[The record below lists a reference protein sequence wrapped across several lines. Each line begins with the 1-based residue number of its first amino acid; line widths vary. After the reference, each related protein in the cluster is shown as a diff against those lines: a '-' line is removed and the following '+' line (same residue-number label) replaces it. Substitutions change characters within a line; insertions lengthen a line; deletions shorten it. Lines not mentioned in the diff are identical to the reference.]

1 MFELYECA
9 MSRGEMS
16 LFVFS
21 DSIGGGL
28 VSTKK
33 CTNGKRCRK
42 LPVSRFL
49 QQRPSQVV
57 NSLRSDNS
65 ANFHHQL
72 DVFHNITT
80 TSDRFFQVQAIA
92 KKSTVQTTLNPCF
105 EGKYVGTQRN
115 HFSNIFC
122 QHWGL
127 CFSYPGSVFRQHL
140 VDPSVGPLLQH
151 PHTRRVQM

>member
-1 MFELYECA
+1 
-9 MSRGEMS
+9 MS

-21 DSIGGGL
+21 GSIGGGL
-28 VSTKK
+28 ASTKK
-33 CTNGKRCRK
+33 CTNEKRCRK

-49 QQRPSQVV
+49 QQKPSQVV

-80 TSDRFFQVQAIA
+80 NSDRFFQVQAIA

-122 QHWGL
+122 QH
-127 CFSYPGSVFRQHL
+127 
-140 VDPSVGPLLQH
+140 
-151 PHTRRVQM
+151 